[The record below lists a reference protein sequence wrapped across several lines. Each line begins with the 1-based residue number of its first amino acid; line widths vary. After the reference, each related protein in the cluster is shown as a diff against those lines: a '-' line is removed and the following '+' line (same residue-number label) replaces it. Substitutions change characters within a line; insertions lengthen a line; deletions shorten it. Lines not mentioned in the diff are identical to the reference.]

1 MKSEQQNQDI
11 SRLTGIC
18 EELSARLT
26 ELDQRVAHLTE
37 RVSELESGDPDGI
50 VVEIDEEES
59 KMPFG
64 RPQLKHRA
72 ALGHQRD
79 RVLGFLQLHMKEVA
93 KMIEDATSADSLRAA
108 LLKRYGK
115 QRPRD
120 AGVAI
125 LLEYPE
131 ELWSFIT
138 KSGRYHGDAV
148 ELASAMAGPPEMK
161 PRAALD
167 YFLSKENAGN
177 LKAQQVGAMKERTD
191 RIYPSI
197 GDCPRLVDTITD
209 NGNYSGALE
218 LGTTY
223 ADYAAISITPPNA
236 SFFSNS
242 ICRFSIQHRYRDG
255 CWTNK

>member
-148 ELASAMAGPPEMK
+148 ELASAMAG
-161 PRAALD
+161 
-167 YFLSKENAGN
+167 
-177 LKAQQVGAMKERTD
+177 
-191 RIYPSI
+191 
-197 GDCPRLVDTITD
+197 
-209 NGNYSGALE
+209 
-218 LGTTY
+218 
-223 ADYAAISITPPNA
+223 
-236 SFFSNS
+236 
-242 ICRFSIQHRYRDG
+242 
-255 CWTNK
+255 